1 MPVLPNQPLSSGP
14 QGGVLSQAKGGLF
27 SGVLGAVGFNP
38 FATRQNVAT
47 MFNYSGNTKG
57 PNVVV
62 TYPQA
67 SQDWRVRVTL
77 APNSTYFYN
86 DKNNTLL
93 SPLVTEKGNNIS
105 SAAIQG
111 LNKLIGGKSMQGQTR
126 VGVVFP
132 YTPQVQVQ
140 HTANYNPQ
148 KLTHNNYT
156 QYFYENSEVSPITI
170 TGDFTVQNIDEGQY
184 LLASIYFFRSITK
197 MFFGNDGSGL
207 AGNPPPLVYLN
218 GYGQYYLPN
227 VPCVCTNFS
236 HTMPPDCDYVD
247 VPEPGLTYNPFTQTP
262 ILNSTRLPTT
272 SQLTV
277 TLQPVFSRAAQSQN
291 FSLQDFAAG
300 ALINK
305 AGTGLPSSA
314 FGATVKPRN
323 GGTPGNGG
331 FF

>member
-14 QGGVLSQAKGGLF
+14 QGGVLSQTTGGIL
-27 SGVLGAVGFNP
+27 SGITGAIGLNP
-38 FATRQNVAT
+38 YATRQNTAT
-47 MFNYSGNTKG
+47 MFNYSGNTRG

-77 APNSTYFYN
+77 APNAKYFYN

-93 SPLVTEKGNNIS
+93 MPLVTEVGNTVS
-105 SAAIQG
+105 SAVIQG
-111 LNKLIGGKSMQGQTR
+111 LNSFLGGNTMGGQAR
-126 VGVVFP
+126 VGVIFP

-140 HTANYNPQ
+140 HTANYAPQ

-170 TGDFTVQNIDEGQY
+170 SGDFTVQNVNEGQY
-184 LLASIYFFRSITK
+184 LLATIYFFRSITK
-197 MFFGNDGSGL
+197 MFFGQDNN
-207 AGNPPPLVYLN
+207 AGNPPPIVYLN

-227 VPCVCTNFS
+227 VPCVCTAFS
-236 HTMPPDCDYVD
+236 HTMPPDCDYID
-247 VPEPGLTYNPFTQTP
+247 VPEPGLAYNPFTTTP

-272 SQLTV
+272 SQISI
-277 TLQPVFSRAAQSQN
+277 TLQPVYSRLAQSQK
-291 FSLQDFAAG
+291 FSLQDFSAG

-305 AGTGLPSSA
+305 AGSSGSA
-314 FGATVKPRN
+314 TSFGATVKPRN
-323 GGTPGNGG
+323 GGTPGTGG
-331 FF
+331 FI

>member
-14 QGGVLSQAKGGLF
+14 QGSALSQARGGIL
-27 SGVLGAVGFNP
+27 SGITGAVGLNP
-38 FATRQNVAT
+38 YATRQNTAT

-77 APNSTYFYN
+77 APNANYFYN

-93 SPLVTEKGNNIS
+93 MPLVTEVGNTIS
-105 SAAIQG
+105 NAVIQG
-111 LNKLIGGKSMQGQTR
+111 LNKFIGGPSMSGQAR
-126 VGVVFP
+126 VGVIFP

-140 HTANYNPQ
+140 HTANYAPQ

-156 QYFYENSEVSPITI
+156 QYFYENSEISPITI
-170 TGDFTVQNIDEGQY
+170 SGDFTVQNVNEGQY

-197 MFFGNDGSGL
+197 MFFGQDSN
-207 AGNPPPLVYLN
+207 AGNPPPIVYLN

-227 VPCVCTNFS
+227 VPCVCTAFS
-236 HTMPPDCDYVD
+236 HTMPPDCDYLD
-247 VPEPGLTYNPFTQTP
+247 IPEPGLAYNPFTTTP

-272 SQLTV
+272 SQLSI
-277 TLQPVFSRAAQSQN
+277 TLQPVYSRLAQSQK
-291 FSLQDFAAG
+291 FSLQDFSAG

-305 AGTGLPSSA
+305 AGQGGSA
-314 FGATVKPRN
+314 TSFGATVKPRN
-323 GGTPGNGG
+323 GGTPGTGG
-331 FF
+331 FI